1 MASGWHATG
10 ARGGPGASAATVP
23 IMGVLDGI
31 RVLDFGRFIAGPF
44 CATLLGDL
52 GAEVIRVEKR
62 SGGEDRFLSPLADD
76 GTGATH
82 VNLGRNKRGITL
94 DPRTPGGREVRARL
108 VASADVVVA
117 NLPRRGL
124 EAMGIDY
131 GTLRGIRPD
140 IILTSVDAYG
150 DEGPYADRVGFDGV
164 GQAMAANT
172 WLTGPRGHPTRSYT
186 PYVDFGTASLAAYA
200 TVAALWHRERTGEGQ
215 HVQGALLR
223 TAMQFNSF
231 TMTEEAV
238 VGKGR
243 VSTWNRG
250 QTSGPTDI
258 FEATDGWV
266 VLQVVGAPVFGR
278 LARLLGRDDWLEDDR
293 FATDDGRGAH
303 GAELSEVISAWVSER
318 TVADAIADLN
328 DAGVPSAPVLDARG
342 ALDDPHVVATG
353 LFEPVGYPGTPTAP
367 PIAGPPV
374 HLSATPAVIRHR
386 APMLG
391 EHTDEVLSELGFSDE
406 EVRSLREDGAV

>member
-1 MASGWHATG
+1 
-10 ARGGPGASAATVP
+10 
-23 IMGVLDGI
+23 MGVLDGI

-62 SGGEDRFLSPLADD
+62 SGGEDRFLSPVAED

-82 VNLGRNKRGITL
+82 LNLGRNKRGMTL
-94 DPRTPGGREVRARL
+94 DPRTPGGGAIRDRL
-108 VASADVVVA
+108 VESADVVVV
-117 NLPRRGL
+117 NLPRKGL
-124 EAMGIDY
+124 EAMGLDY
-131 GTLRGIRPD
+131 PSLTAIRPD

-172 WLTGPRGHPTRSYT
+172 WLTGPLGHPTRSYT

-200 TVAALWHRERTGEGQ
+200 TMAALWHRERTGEGQ

-223 TAMQFNSF
+223 TAMHFNSSI
-231 TMTEEAV
+231 MTEEAV

-258 FEATDGWV
+258 FEAEDGWV
-266 VLQVVGAPVFGR
+266 VLQVVGWPVFAR
-278 LARLLGRDDWLEDDR
+278 LAGLLGRADWLEDAR
-293 FATDDGRGAH
+293 FATDDGRGAF
-303 GAELSEVISAWVSER
+303 GAELSEAIGGWVAER
-318 TVADAIADLN
+318 TVAEAIADFN
-328 DAGVPSAPVLDARG
+328 DAGVPSAPVLDPRG
-342 ALDDPHVVATG
+342 ALDDPHVVATQM
-353 LFEPVGYPGTPTAP
+353 FTPMPYPGTPSSP
-367 PIAGPPV
+367 PIVVPPV
-374 HLSATPAVIRHR
+374 HLSATPAEVRHR
-386 APMLG
+386 APTLG
-391 EHTDEVLSELGFSDE
+391 EHTDEVLAELGFSAGDIAGFRDE
-406 EVRSLREDGAV
+406 GAI